1 MKKISLLLLIG
12 FLLACTSAIASNY
25 LEKNIYERNMNDA
38 YALLRGNSATQDEY
52 YKAFEMIGFVK
63 GLTFAFANT
72 ASTEKEYD
80 CVNKSPLVWEDI
92 VFDKYKKGE
101 LSSNAIFVNELI
113 KEVSK
118 CIKKK

>member
-1 MKKISLLLLIG
+1 MKKFSLLILIG
-12 FLLACTSAIASNY
+12 FLIGCTSVIASNY
-25 LEKNIYERNMNDA
+25 LEKDIYERNMNDA
-38 YALLRGNSATQDEY
+38 YALLRGNLTTQDEY

-63 GLTFAFANT
+63 GITFTFANA

-101 LSSNAIFVNELI
+101 LSSNSIFVSELI